1 MASTKETNNCIP
13 AKKLPH
19 PSSSSFLVASPYNKI
34 IYKLHM
40 LLDSTQESKEK
51 LNLQRNA
58 KEVYFYNSRKIY
70 SIIFFS

>member
-1 MASTKETNNCIP
+1 
-13 AKKLPH
+13 
-19 PSSSSFLVASPYNKI
+19 
-34 IYKLHM
+34 M